1 MPQGSS
7 PWLFYTTALG
17 PVVRKHVV
25 VKAHGGGKAAYL
37 VLARKQRQ
45 KKGLRSNGHVKR
57 IPTVN

>member
-1 MPQGSS
+1 MAILHYCLWTCGKKTRCSES
-7 PWLFYTTALG
+7 TWW
-17 PVVRKHVV
+17 
-25 VKAHGGGKAAYL
+25 GKAAYL